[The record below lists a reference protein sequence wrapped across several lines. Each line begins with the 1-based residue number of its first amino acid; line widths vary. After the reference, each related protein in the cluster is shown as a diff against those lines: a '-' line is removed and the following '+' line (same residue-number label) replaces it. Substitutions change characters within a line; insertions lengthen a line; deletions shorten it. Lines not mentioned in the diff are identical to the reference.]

1 MRERLK
7 KIFKPRIKLVPGTRL
22 ISFLFIGLSVI
33 IAAGILIAANIYY
46 NIDTGEI
53 VMEQINRVTQV
64 IRATGGLIV
73 GGSAT
78 QNPESGYS
86 FQVVGSTKLATTTI
100 ATGTLELITANQE
113 LRFTGG
119 TNYYIGFKA
128 PTNITST
135 KVYILPQHGTSP
147 PQSDYVLTW
156 QSGDQ
161 LQWKPATELGLVG
174 DISAVG
180 NVTSGEAFTA
190 TGTGST
196 LWFHSG
202 SYTGALTIASLSA
215 NATFTLPAVSGTNYL
230 TLASSFPFSQGQVL
244 YADSNGLITGG
255 SNLSFDASN
264 RIFSIGSTGGNGG
277 QLRIYSS
284 NASGYYLGFGATSSM
299 TETTF
304 YWWPTSI
311 PTNADTETYILR
323 TDASGNLTWT
333 TVSGA
338 GGVSYSGTPSAGQ
351 VAYFVDQD
359 TITGSSNFTWSTST
373 NTLTINGALTVSGTS
388 TANLFTGP
396 SGATTTIISDQDIL
410 LDPATGKV
418 VLGSSDWIETAS
430 GYQIGKT
437 GTQVLKEMAPIM
449 GFDLPVRTATS
460 GTVTISRTIESYPF
474 SSCSA
479 GTSRIHKL
487 VIRYGSMGTTTWEI
501 ATSGGPVATFTVPA
515 TNSTASGTV
524 YTYQVTIPT
533 PAGSCTGWSQG
544 TDTDDW
550 WVRISPSS
558 NDTMIY
564 QIFLA
569 AYDQI
574 L

>member
-22 ISFLFIGLSVI
+22 TSFLFIGLSVI

-78 QNPESGYS
+78 QNPQSGYGFEVATS
-86 FQVVGSTKLATTTI
+86 TIFSSGNVVISTST
-100 ATGTLELITANQE
+100 QE
-113 LRFTGG
+113 LRFMGSDTFA
-119 TNYYIGFKA
+119 GFKA
-128 PTNITST
+128 PSSYGTST
-135 KVYILPQHGTSP
+135 SMVYILPQHGTYP

-156 QSGDQ
+156 QSGNQ

-255 SNLSFDASN
+255 SDLSFDASN

-359 TITGSSNFTWSTST
+359 TITGSNNFTWSTSS
-373 NTLTINGALTVSGTS
+373 NTLTITGALTVSGTS

-396 SGATTTIISDQDIL
+396 SGATTTIISASGQNIL

-474 SSCSA
+474 SSCAA
-479 GTSRIHKL
+479 GTSRVHKL

-533 PAGSCTGWSQG
+533 PTGSCTGWSQG

-569 AYDQI
+569 AYDEI

>member
-1 MRERLK
+1 
-7 KIFKPRIKLVPGTRL
+7 
-22 ISFLFIGLSVI
+22 
-33 IAAGILIAANIYY
+33 
-46 NIDTGEI
+46 
-53 VMEQINRVTQV
+53 MEQINRVTQV

-78 QNPESGYS
+78 QNPQSGYGFEVATS
-86 FQVVGSTKLATTTI
+86 TIFSSGNVVISTST
-100 ATGTLELITANQE
+100 QE
-113 LRFTGG
+113 LRFMGSDT
-119 TNYYIGFKA
+119 YAGFKA
-128 PTNITST
+128 PSSYGTST
-135 KVYILPQHGTSP
+135 SMVYILPQHGTYP
-147 PQSDYVLTW
+147 PQPDYVLTW
-156 QSGDQ
+156 QSGNQ
-161 LQWKPATELGLVG
+161 LRWKPATELGLIG

-202 SYTGALTIASLSA
+202 SYTGALTIGSLTA
-215 NATFTLPAVSGTNYL
+215 NATYTLPDVSGTL

-255 SNLSFDASN
+255 SDLSFDASN

-284 NASGYYLGFGATSSM
+284 NASGYYLGFAATSSM
-299 TETTF
+299 TTSTL
-304 YWWPTSI
+304 YYWPT
-311 PTNADTETYILR
+311 NMGQ
-323 TDASGNLTWT
+323 SGTT
-333 TVSGA
+333 TVLASDGSGQLYWVSVAGA
-338 GGVSYSGTPSAGQ
+338 GGITGVGSPGQ
-351 VAYFVDQD
+351 VAYFTSQQ
-359 TITGSSNFTWSTST
+359 TIAGNNNFTWSTST

-474 SSCSA
+474 SSCAA
-479 GTSRIHKL
+479 GTSRVHKL

-533 PAGSCTGWSQG
+533 PTGSCTGWSQG

-550 WVRISPSS
+550 WVRVSPSS

>member
-22 ISFLFIGLSVI
+22 TSLLFIGLSVI

-78 QNPESGYS
+78 QNPQSGYGFEVATS
-86 FQVVGSTKLATTTI
+86 TIFSSGNVVISTST
-100 ATGTLELITANQE
+100 QE
-113 LRFTGG
+113 LRFMGSDT
-119 TNYYIGFKA
+119 YAGFKA
-128 PTNITST
+128 PSSYGTST
-135 KVYILPQHGTSP
+135 SMVYILPQHGTYP
-147 PQSDYVLTW
+147 PQPDYVLTW
-156 QSGDQ
+156 QSGNQ
-161 LQWKPATELGLVG
+161 LRWKPATELGLIG

-202 SYTGALTIASLSA
+202 SYTGALTIGSLTA
-215 NATFTLPAVSGTNYL
+215 NATYTLPDVSGTL

-255 SNLSFDASN
+255 SDLSFDATN
-264 RIFSIGSTGGNGG
+264 RILTIGSSSNAG

-284 NASGYYLGFGATSSM
+284 NASGYYLGFAATSTM
-299 TETTF
+299 TTTTV
-304 YWWPTSI
+304 YYWPTDYG
-311 PTNADTETYILR
+311 TNNYVLT
-323 TDASGNLTWT
+323 TDGSGQLYWRNVTGTGAVL
-333 TVSGA
+333 VSG
-338 GGVSYSGTPSAGQ
+338 SPQAGQ
-351 VAYFVDQD
+351 VSFWVDSS

-474 SSCSA
+474 SSCAA
-479 GTSRIHKL
+479 GTSRVHKL

-533 PAGSCTGWSQG
+533 PTGSCTGWSQG

-550 WVRISPSS
+550 WVRVSPSS